1 MKKDFEALNEA
12 YAQQVASDRIDEAI
26 PAIAGAVAR
35 VAPKV
40 MSAVGNAAKS
50 GVQQGVAQGVS
61 NRISGQNQQPQQ
73 LNASSNKL
81 KQAESLRDEEGAHSK
96 IKDSMV
102 ENYRKMIEDGVMQ
115 MVESNCDEKSPLTF
129 KEGYECVRD
138 YADNKLRDLEE
149 FVNPVDVLT
158 PGA

>member
-12 YAQQVASDRIDEAI
+12 YIGQVASDRIDEAL
-26 PAIAGAVAR
+26 PAIAGAAAR
-35 VAPKV
+35 AL
-40 MSAVGNAAKS
+40 GGAAKA

-61 NRISGQNQQPQQ
+61 NRMSGQNDQPQQ

-81 KQAESLRDEEGAHSK
+81 KQAESLSDEEGAHSK

-102 ENYRKMIEDGVMQ
+102 ENYRKMIEDGVAQ

-129 KEGYECVRD
+129 KEGYECVRE
-138 YADNKLRDLEE
+138 YADNKLRDLDESL
-149 FVNPVDVLT
+149 NM
-158 PGA
+158 GY